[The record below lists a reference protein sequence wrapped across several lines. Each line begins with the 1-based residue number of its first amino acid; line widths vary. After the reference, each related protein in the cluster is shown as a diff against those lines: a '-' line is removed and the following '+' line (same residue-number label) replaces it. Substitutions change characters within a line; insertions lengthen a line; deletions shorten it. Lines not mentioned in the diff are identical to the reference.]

1 MFPTQSLHRAVQ
13 QRPDAIYSVFGSRAL
28 SNTEVADRVSR
39 LAGGLRAL
47 GVATGDRVALL
58 GLNSDKYLQAMY
70 AVPWADA
77 VVVPVNIRWSVQEIA
92 YSLVDA
98 GAEVL
103 FIDDTFLPMLPALR
117 EECPEL
123 GEVVYFGEAADAP
136 AGTVSFDEFATR
148 SAPVADAFRGG
159 DALAGIFYTG
169 GTTGFPKG
177 VMLSHRN
184 LIVAAYG
191 SIASGSVRVGGQV
204 LGRRTVVPPRRAV
217 AVGRDQPVRRHPR
230 HRRGLRSGRGDG
242 ADRETPDHQ
251 HAAGADDDPDARR
264 PPRPRPARPVVS
276 RAARLRRLPDL
287 PGAARPGATRLPA
300 TKFVQGYGMTETA
313 AIVSMLSDA
322 DHNDPTLAR
331 SAGRATPQATVQIV
345 DENGEQVPTRTVGEI
360 VVRGEHIMMG
370 YWNKP
375 AETADALRDGWLH
388 TGDGGYLDERGYIF
402 IADRIKDMI
411 ISGGENVYSTEVES
425 AVASHPAVVQVA
437 VIGIPDAEWG
447 ERVHAVVAVAPG
459 ATLAIDELREHCR
472 SQIAGYKCPRSF
484 DVVTEFPISG
494 AGKILKRELR
504 ARYL

>member
-1 MFPTQSLHRAVQ
+1 MFLTQSLHRAVQ

-28 SNTEVADRVSR
+28 SNTDVADRVSR

-77 VVVPVNIRWSVQEIA
+77 VVVPVNIRWSVKEIA
-92 YSLVDA
+92 YSLVDS
-98 GAEVL
+98 GAAVL
-103 FIDDTFLPMLPALR
+103 FIDDAFLPMLPALR

-123 GEVVYFGEAADAP
+123 GEVVYFGEADAP
-136 AGTVSFDEFATR
+136 AGTVSFDALATK
-148 SAPVADAFRGG
+148 SEPAADAYRGG

-191 SIASGSVRVGGQV
+191 SIASGSVQVGGQV
-204 LGRRTVVPPRRAV
+204 LCAAPLFHLAALWQWGATSLVGGTHVIVAGFDPAAVMALIEKHQITNMLLVPTMIQMVVDHPDLAQHDLSCLEQLVYGASPISPALLDRARRA
-217 AVGRDQPVRRHPR
+217 
-230 HRRGLRSGRGDG
+230 
-242 ADRETPDHQ
+242 
-251 HAAGADDDPDARR
+251 
-264 PPRPRPARPVVS
+264 
-276 RAARLRRLPDL
+276 LP
-287 PGAARPGATRLPA
+287 T
-300 TKFVQGYGMTETA
+300 TKFVQGYGMTETG
-313 AIVSMLSDA
+313 AIISMLSDA
-322 DHNDPTLAR
+322 DHSDPTLAR
-331 SAGRATPQATVQIV
+331 SAGRATPQAIVKIV
-345 DENGEQVPTRTVGEI
+345 DENGDEVATRSVGEI

-388 TGDGGYLDERGYIF
+388 TGDGAYLDERGYIF

-447 ERVHAVVAVAPG
+447 ERVHAVVALAPG
-459 ATLAIDELREHCR
+459 ATLAIDELRTHCR
-472 SQIAGYKCPRSF
+472 SQIAGYKCPRSL

-504 ARYL
+504 TRFL